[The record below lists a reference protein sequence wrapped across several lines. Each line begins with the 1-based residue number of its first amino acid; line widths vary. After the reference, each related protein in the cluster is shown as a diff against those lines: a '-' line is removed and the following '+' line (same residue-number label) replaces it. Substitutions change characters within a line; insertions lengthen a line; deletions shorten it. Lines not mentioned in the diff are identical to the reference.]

1 MRGHGKQVKMN
12 LSSGAR
18 NDSQVVSRFSC
29 IDSRGRSLSVWPE
42 ESRGTRE
49 KLFDLGHGHS
59 MGGDFEPWRLGA
71 WAAPHETIP
80 SHCVWVLM
88 CDSTKTENGC
98 GACRRPWHMG
108 DFVYVSGPA
117 GCEHTDDHGSR
128 GWGTRKHFKAHG
140 RFVAHRSKRMH
151 GELVS
156 LCWCERLWVACI
168 LRCISNWLL
177 GVLDVR
183 AHRRSQGDGMGDS
196 QTFQGA

>member
-1 MRGHGKQVKMN
+1 MRRHGKQVKMN

-98 GACRRPWHMG
+98 GACRRPRRR
-108 DFVYVSGPA
+108 VTL
-117 GCEHTDDHGSR
+117 C
-128 GWGTRKHFKAHG
+128 
-140 RFVAHRSKRMH
+140 
-151 GELVS
+151 LS
-156 LCWCERLWVACI
+156 LGL
-168 LRCISNWLL
+168 
-177 GVLDVR
+177 LDVNAR
-183 AHRRSQGDGMGDS
+183 AIKGNEVGGL
-196 QTFQGA
+196 A

>member
-71 WAAPHETIP
+71 WAAAHETIP
-80 SHCVWVLM
+80 QSCLGSHV
-88 CDSTKTENGC
+88 
-98 GACRRPWHMG
+98 
-108 DFVYVSGPA
+108 
-117 GCEHTDDHGSR
+117 
-128 GWGTRKHFKAHG
+128 
-140 RFVAHRSKRMH
+140 
-151 GELVS
+151 
-156 LCWCERLWVACI
+156 
-168 LRCISNWLL
+168 
-177 GVLDVR
+177 
-183 AHRRSQGDGMGDS
+183 
-196 QTFQGA
+196 

>member
-18 NDSQVVSRFSC
+18 NDSQVVFRFSC
-29 IDSRGRSLSVWPE
+29 IDSRGRSLSVWPG

-71 WAAPHETIP
+71 WAAAHETIP

-117 GCEHTDDHGSR
+117 GCEHTDDHGR
-128 GWGTRKHFKAHG
+128 RAWGTR
-140 RFVAHRSKRMH
+140 
-151 GELVS
+151 
-156 LCWCERLWVACI
+156 
-168 LRCISNWLL
+168 N
-177 GVLDVR
+177 
-183 AHRRSQGDGMGDS
+183 S
-196 QTFQGA
+196 QTFQGTWSIYCTSFQAHAWGARFSLCWC